1 MDNLMLVLG
10 WGSPIGVGIFL
21 LCIAG
26 MVFILSRAD
35 KERKKKD

>member
-1 MDNLMLVLG
+1 MDNLMLVIG

-26 MVFILSRAD
+26 MISILSKAD
-35 KERKKKD
+35 RKRKKD